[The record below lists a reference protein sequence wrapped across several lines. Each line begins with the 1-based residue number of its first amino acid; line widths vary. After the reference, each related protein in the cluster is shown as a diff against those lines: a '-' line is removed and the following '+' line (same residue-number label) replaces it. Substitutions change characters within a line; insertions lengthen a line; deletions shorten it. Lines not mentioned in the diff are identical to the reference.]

1 VPNKPA
7 ARALRT
13 CRFCEIEKV
22 LRSIIARR
30 QHELAEHRNH
40 MTPDQREAV
49 EPYVAEAAFLIAINT
64 MTRTAVV
71 GPGSAALAGE
81 LQLQQR
87 SVLKRLRRLKKRGYI
102 RQDPLTETYLLTE
115 AGLKRALD
123 KTT

>member
-1 VPNKPA
+1 
-7 ARALRT
+7 
-13 CRFCEIEKV
+13 
-22 LRSIIARR
+22 
-30 QHELAEHRNH
+30 